1 MIWFELS
8 SHSSHALG
16 FSLAGIVI
24 SDEAEGPPVNVK
36 MSFVLAFHEVVPLL
50 FLGLTKAFLQKLNF
64 LVLALLKCVNVILFN
79 YFG

>member
-1 MIWFELS
+1 MIWSPIRNVIPLS
-8 SHSSHALG
+8 PLSG
-16 FSLAGIVI
+16 FFSGIVI

-64 LVLALLKCVNVILFN
+64 LVFSSPGDASILSGNV
-79 YFG
+79 